1 MRKYVPLGTNQWK
14 KVEKEYNASLTEQS
28 FSERHRTFDSLKTMW
43 TRLTEMKKPT
53 GNPTLT
59 RIEKE
64 ARQLTK
70 MMDEKAGSKSIGIPA
85 HLVGTAAESDGGA
98 GPSDTL
104 ESIRSRPG
112 RGSCCSSRVIESFW
126 RFNPKRG
133 VPTPRGNKRNAEKNF
148 LGGAITE
155 MLDIMKGKR
164 DQAAI
169 AAAAAN
175 EGRIATL
182 ENAFKASIEAS
193 NASFMPYSSRWL
205 LLLKY

>member
-1 MRKYVPLGTNQWK
+1 MARTKNSFTYVDNEKLLLLSIMRKYVPLGTNQWK

-85 HLVGTAAESDGGA
+85 HLVGTAAESDEESDTDGGA
-98 GPSDTL
+98 GPSNTL
-104 ESIRSRPG
+104 ESIRKSP
-112 RGSCCSSRVIESFW
+112 
-126 RFNPKRG
+126 
-133 VPTPRGNKRNAEKNF
+133 
-148 LGGAITE
+148 
-155 MLDIMKGKR
+155 
-164 DQAAI
+164 
-169 AAAAAN
+169 
-175 EGRIATL
+175 L
-182 ENAFKASIEAS
+182 EY
-193 NASFMPYSSRWL
+193 YSQNNG
-205 LLLKY
+205 